1 MNKLSLSVASL
12 LLAALF
18 TNSAFAVDKNT
29 VAAVNGK
36 KITQKQYQSQ
46 CMPMVL

>member
-1 MNKLSLSVASL
+1 MNKISLSVASL

-18 TNSAFAVDKNT
+18 TNSAFALDKNS

-36 KITQKQYQSQ
+36 NITQKQYQAH
-46 CMPMVL
+46 LKLLA